1 MGKLARTITKAE
13 ALAVAS
19 PGPRSIVPVLAPSGR
34 LKLQS
39 ADGAAE
45 LPPEQAERLHR
56 EFARGSGHG
65 LLSLGL
71 DDVGSPLPPA
81 LAYWRQ
87 LANRYMAAVCA
98 LPDIADSIV
107 KPAVPPLPDAEFET
121 IAAAAPPMFGAEY
134 VSPTVLGVLWKD
146 IDSALE
152 DELGHSRLPFGTF
165 LKSRSPAWN
174 LVGRVH
180 FNLAENRKDEE
191 APFAFLA
198 TYTTKLSAAAK
209 AQHLPL
215 GKALQEY
222 AGTNDRDR
230 LLSLLTPV
238 QHAAESCGWLQVMV
252 EAGEIYQ
259 PLRWTSSEA
268 MQLLRDVP
276 ALESAGVVV
285 RMPSSWHM
293 GRPSRPQVKTT
304 VGAAAPSQLGLDAML
319 DFDLAVTLDG
329 DELSAAEVNR
339 LLAQSDGLAFI
350 RGKWVEVDRE
360 RLSRTLEQFQAIE
373 QRAADDG
380 LSFAEAMRLVA
391 GAGIGGDADRQAAAA
406 DWSETLAGPWLSET
420 LSEMRHPDRAA
431 RVDPGS
437 ALNATLRPYQLAG
450 LQWLHLLANLRLGAC
465 LADDMG
471 LGKTIQ
477 LISLLLVLKRERSD
491 AAKRERRTS
500 LLVAPASLLS
510 NWATEIERFA
520 PGLKAVIAHPSA
532 MASDELKAL
541 GGAALAEVDLVIT
554 SYGTLLRATGLAS
567 TSWRLAILDEA
578 QTIKNP
584 GAKQTKAVKQ
594 LDALSRI
601 ALTGTPI
608 ENRLGDLWS
617 IFDFLNPGLLGSAK
631 QFSSYVKQLG
641 EGSASN
647 SYGPLRE
654 LVRPYVLRRMKTDR
668 SIIADLP
675 DKTEVKA
682 FCSLSRRQA

>member
-1 MGKLARTITKAE
+1 MGKLARTSTKADRCSAGAVRPVE
-13 ALAVAS
+13 VTVCGRGNRVTTRTSSAPASGICARLGTWPALA
-19 PGPRSIVPVLAPSGR
+19 RIGR
-34 LKLQS
+34 RWQS
-39 ADGAAE
+39 TT
-45 LPPEQAERLHR
+45 
-56 EFARGSGHG
+56 
-65 LLSLGL
+65 
-71 DDVGSPLPPA
+71 PA

-238 QHAAESCGWLQVMV
+238 QRAAESCGWLQAMV

-304 VGAAAPSQLGLDAML
+304 VGAAAPSRLGLDAML

-329 DELSAAEVNR
+329 DELSAGEIKQ
-339 LLAQSDGLAFI
+339 LLAQSEGLAFI

-373 QRAADDG
+373 QRAAEDG

-450 LQWLHLLANLRLGAC
+450 
-465 LADDMG
+465 
-471 LGKTIQ
+471 
-477 LISLLLVLKRERSD
+477 
-491 AAKRERRTS
+491 
-500 LLVAPASLLS
+500 
-510 NWATEIERFA
+510 
-520 PGLKAVIAHPSA
+520 
-532 MASDELKAL
+532 
-541 GGAALAEVDLVIT
+541 
-554 SYGTLLRATGLAS
+554 
-567 TSWRLAILDEA
+567 
-578 QTIKNP
+578 
-584 GAKQTKAVKQ
+584 
-594 LDALSRI
+594 
-601 ALTGTPI
+601 
-608 ENRLGDLWS
+608 
-617 IFDFLNPGLLGSAK
+617 
-631 QFSSYVKQLG
+631 
-641 EGSASN
+641 
-647 SYGPLRE
+647 
-654 LVRPYVLRRMKTDR
+654 
-668 SIIADLP
+668 
-675 DKTEVKA
+675 
-682 FCSLSRRQA
+682 